1 MLENGIKDCSCCLL
15 PHGPKGHEYV
25 VGKLRAYFEKMK
37 KQKGNK
43 KGSEN
48 KGPLA

>member
-1 MLENGIKDCSCCLL
+1 
-15 PHGPKGHEYV
+15 V